1 MKKILAMFLL
11 LCMLLPTLV
20 ACSGDEMEA
29 EGGDASQS
37 LTEEKNP
44 LPEADPA
51 WVDKEYNIF
60 FRSNY
65 DYEFVFVEENA
76 GALINDAVYQRNQAV
91 ESRYGIKLVF
101 SPSGT
106 ASFETD
112 FLEPINNT
120 VMAGDDTYQLAA
132 GYTYRLAPN
141 SVKGNF
147 TDWYSIPY
155 INLDG
160 EWWDRGF
167 VDAASY
173 NNHSYVMTGSLSLSY
188 LYSAS
193 CMYFNQDII
202 DANFANEG
210 GSNAIYDLVKEGKWT
225 YAEFY
230 EYLSKCTVVETEMD
244 ETDIYGYASNDTT
257 AVDSFLFAF
266 DIPISTRNS
275 KGKIVLNKQNNDEK
289 LLDAAKKLNEL
300 FNTSGHTYNQSTDT
314 VEDIDVH
321 IGMMAR
327 GNAAFTTSYLEAAT
341 QLRSTEIS
349 YGILPFPKWNAEQT
363 SYYSNNMDFASSF
376 AIPQTVQDKKYVG
389 AITEAMAYYSHQYVR
404 EALYGTVLKYRDAK
418 DSRSSESIDIILDN
432 IKCDFAYI
440 YAFEWGDQAGPSAIL
455 RKCIRAKHSYVANN
469 YEIDEK
475 RFNSTLTDFL
485 KKFE

>member
-1 MKKILAMFLL
+1 MKKILALLLL

-29 EGGDASQS
+29 EGGAEQS
-37 LTEEKNP
+37 LTEETNP

-51 WVDKEYNIF
+51 WVGKEYNIF
-60 FRSNY
+60 FRGNY
-65 DYEFVFVEENA
+65 DYEFVYVEENA

-106 ASFETD
+106 SSFEND

-120 VMAGDDTYQLAA
+120 VMSGDDTYQLAA

-141 SVKGNF
+141 SVKGSF
-147 TDWYSIPY
+147 LDWYSMPN

-173 NNHSYVMTGSLSLSY
+173 NGHSYVMTGSLSLSH
-188 LYSAS
+188 LYSLS
-193 CMYFNQDII
+193 CVFFNQDIVN
-202 DANFANEG
+202 ANFENEG
-210 GSNAIYDLVKEGKWT
+210 GSDAIYDLVKEGKWT
-225 YAEFY
+225 YDEFY
-230 EYLSKCTVVETEMD
+230 TYISKCTVLETEMD
-244 ETDIYGYASNDTT
+244 ETDTYGYASNDTT

-266 DIPISTRNS
+266 DISVSTRNS

-289 LLDAAKKLNEL
+289 LLNATKKLNEL
-300 FNTSGHTYNQSTDT
+300 FNTSGHTYNQSTDS
-314 VEDIDVH
+314 VADLDVH
-321 IGMMAR
+321 IGMMSA
-327 GNAAFTTSYLEAAT
+327 GKAAFTTSYLKSAT
-341 QLRSTEIS
+341 VLRTTDIN
-349 YGILPFPKWNAEQT
+349 YGVLPFPKWDAEQT

-376 AIPQTVQDKKYVG
+376 SIPQTVQDKEYVG

-418 DSRSSESIDIILDN
+418 DSRSSESIDIILN
-432 IKCDFAYI
+432 NVKYDFAVI
-440 YAFEWGDQAGPSAIL
+440 YAFEWGDVNGPSMEL
-455 RKCIRAKHSYVANN
+455 RKCIRDKSSALASR
-469 YEIDEK
+469 YEMNEK
-475 RFNSTLTDFL
+475 FYKTTLEDLL
-485 KKFE
+485 KAFK